1 MLVLRPHL
9 ARCPWLPRS
18 STTSTRKQFG
28 VQKWLPARIIIRWV
42 GTRIIR
48 IIIIIRWVG
57 TRIIRI
63 IIIRWVNLTLT
74 LTQLL

>member
-1 MLVLRPHL
+1 
-9 ARCPWLPRS
+9 
-18 STTSTRKQFG
+18 
-28 VQKWLPARIIIRWV
+28 V